1 MQNTQYNK
9 CDKYTYG
16 KDLITTIEEN
26 IDEYIFFE
34 FMSTYRTLIQQ
45 MRDVDDGMKSTAHQL
60 LMDYLSYKLDEARDE
75 HLKEKLGAD
84 IPKSILSRIS
94 KLLVRSGAGENII
107 RERLED

>member
-1 MQNTQYNK
+1 MIFHSREGDMQNTEYNK

-45 MRDVDDGMKSTAHQL
+45 MLDVDGGLGSSSTHQL
-60 LMDYLSYKLDEARDE
+60 LMDYLAFKLDEARDE
-75 HLKEKLGAD
+75 HLKDKLG
-84 IPKSILSRIS
+84 I
-94 KLLVRSGAGENII
+94 E
-107 RERLED
+107 

>member
-34 FMSTYRTLIQQ
+34 FMSNYRTLIHQ
-45 MRDVDDGMKSTAHQL
+45 MRKVDDGMKSTVHHL
-60 LMDYLSYKLDEARDE
+60 LLEYLAYKLDEARDE
-75 HLKEKLGAD
+75 HLKDKLG
-84 IPKSILSRIS
+84 IEW
-94 KLLVRSGAGENII
+94 V
-107 RERLED
+107 

>member
-1 MQNTQYNK
+1 MQNTEYNK

-60 LMDYLSYKLDEARDE
+60 LMDYLSYKFDEARDE
-75 HLKEKLGAD
+75 HLKEKLG
-84 IPKSILSRIS
+84 
-94 KLLVRSGAGENII
+94 VEWV
-107 RERLED
+107 